1 MNQPESVPADAG
13 SENAYT
19 YFAFISYKS
28 ADEKWARWLKRN
40 LQRYRLPARTHRKH
54 PQIGLRCSPVFLD
67 KTNLTPGLLDSG
79 LLDEVQSARFLIV
92 ICSRAAQENSRYLDA
107 ELRYFLEGS
116 GDLSR
121 VIPFIVDESRNPVE
135 ECFPAYLAQLCR
147 ERDIAGVSVH
157 DDGRRSALLRLIA
170 AMLGIKREELE
181 SDDLR
186 RRRRQHLFAAALAL
200 LLLAGSGFCW
210 DYFRI
215 KTAYFTDYAEVYGVP
230 SGIGRLSSGEWKS
243 MCSHIA
249 LVSSRGRVRELRCEN
264 AAGSLVPDDRDIRLD
279 PFSKAEYEYAGER
292 LSSVKQYDENGH
304 LTAELHYVNRNT
316 ADLVRNP
323 EGDVGT
329 AFSAAAPLP
338 SHRTPM
344 DTGEPDF
351 KSNIIRYLFF
361 YDDAGFTREVH
372 YCSDAYNRFAEDAE
386 GIAGIRYERDEQGR
400 VTRLYDLSFLSD
412 ESTDAGRPE
421 HYQVIGKRSGAAG
434 IAFVY
439 NSSGDC
445 TERHTLNTRGLA
457 MTDPAYG
464 AHTLYEYAGHNE
476 VRMTCRDEKGG
487 LFLNDHGWA
496 VRVSQYDEH
505 GSRIRVCFYGLNGE
519 PVLCSEGYAGEETV
533 FNEQGNP
540 LQISFFG
547 LDGEPI
553 LSADGY
559 AGYACAYDG
568 QGRQTGAAFFG
579 TEGEPVL
586 SSLGYTG
593 WNADFD
599 QHGNRVRVAYYGTDG
614 KEILS
619 AEGYAGWESVFDE
632 RGNEIRVAYFG
643 PSGEAVCNIDGYAGW
658 ESVFDER
665 GNARKV
671 RFFNTDGRP
680 VLEKHGIAG
689 YEAAYD
695 ERGNRTA
702 VSYFGTEGEP
712 LLSTFGY
719 AGFERVYDE
728 LGNLV
733 CCRFL
738 GMDGEPVPD
747 RHGVAGWDAVFDL
760 RGREI
765 RRSYFGPDGKP
776 ALYGGDRYAGIL
788 HAYDERGN
796 EIRRSFLGP
805 DGSPVLTDNGYCGW
819 ESVFDER
826 GNEIRCRFFG
836 LDGEP
841 ALHVSGYAG
850 WDAVFDGNGNEI
862 WRSYIGLDGQAL
874 PSADSAAA

>member
-1 MNQPESVPADAG
+1 MNQPKSVPADAG

-28 ADEKWARWLKRN
+28 ADEKWAHWLKRN
-40 LQRYRLPARTHRKH
+40 LQRYRLPARTHRMH
-54 PQIGLRCSPVFLD
+54 PQLGLRCSPVFLD

-186 RRRRQHLFAAALAL
+186 RRRRQHLFAAVLAL
-200 LLLAGSGFCW
+200 LLLVGTGFCW

-264 AAGSLVPDDRDIRLD
+264 AAGSLVPDDRKSRLD

-304 LTAELHYVNRNT
+304 LTVELHYVNRNT

-323 EGDVGT
+323 EGDAGT

-372 YCSDAYNRFAEDAE
+372 YCSDAYNRFAEDAD

-439 NSSGDC
+439 M
-445 TERHTLNTRGLA
+445 RHRM
-457 MTDPAYG
+457 MT
-464 AHTLYEYAGHNE
+464 T
-476 VRMTCRDEKGG
+476 
-487 LFLNDHGWA
+487 A
-496 VRVSQYDEH
+496 VLCFRK
-505 GSRIRVCFYGLNGE
+505 SRIQVNGH
-519 PVLCSEGYAGEETV
+519 
-533 FNEQGNP
+533 
-540 LQISFFG
+540 
-547 LDGEPI
+547 D
-553 LSADGY
+553 
-559 AGYACAYDG
+559 
-568 QGRQTGAAFFG
+568 
-579 TEGEPVL
+579 
-586 SSLGYTG
+586 
-593 WNADFD
+593 
-599 QHGNRVRVAYYGTDG
+599 
-614 KEILS
+614 
-619 AEGYAGWESVFDE
+619 SVF
-632 RGNEIRVAYFG
+632 
-643 PSGEAVCNIDGYAGW
+643 S
-658 ESVFDER
+658 
-665 GNARKV
+665 
-671 RFFNTDGRP
+671 P
-680 VLEKHGIAG
+680 V
-689 YEAAYD
+689 
-695 ERGNRTA
+695 
-702 VSYFGTEGEP
+702 
-712 LLSTFGY
+712 
-719 AGFERVYDE
+719 
-728 LGNLV
+728 
-733 CCRFL
+733 
-738 GMDGEPVPD
+738 
-747 RHGVAGWDAVFDL
+747 VFDL
-760 RGREI
+760 VKNSLQELV
-765 RRSYFGPDGKP
+765 
-776 ALYGGDRYAGIL
+776 ALLYGQLVVAGQKRL
-788 HAYDERGN
+788 RLRNDLLLAA
-796 EIRRSFLGP
+796 L
-805 DGSPVLTDNGYCGW
+805 V
-819 ESVFDER
+819 
-826 GNEIRCRFFG
+826 G
-836 LDGEP
+836 LE
-841 ALHVSGYAG
+841 L
-850 WDAVFDGNGNEI
+850 
-862 WRSYIGLDGQAL
+862 RQAL
-874 PSADSAAA
+874 LCGVLLLLQIIQLSREL